1 MKNHHLQG
9 VDMSNPH
16 MAAEDVVARYVEEV
30 WNQRKV
36 QFVDELLTPD
46 HVRRDSVL
54 TDAVV
59 GRKAVKAQVLALKA
73 AFPDFHFDVWIIP
86 SESGEFVTRRWT
98 MTGAHL
104 GEWLDVPATGISVTS
119 TGMAISRIEN
129 GLIAEEW
136 VQRDDLG
143 LLRQIRAVS
152 W

>member
-1 MKNHHLQG
+1 
-9 VDMSNPH
+9 MSNPNVT
-16 MAAEDVVARYVEEV
+16 AEDIVARYVEEV

-36 QFVDELLTPD
+36 QLADELLAPD
-46 HVRRDSVL
+46 HVRRDSLL

-59 GRKAVKAQVLALKA
+59 GREAVKAQVLGLKA

-86 SESGEFVTRRWT
+86 AESGEFVTRRWT
-98 MTGAHL
+98 MTGTHL

-143 LLRQIRAVS
+143 LLRQIGAL
-152 W
+152 

>member
-1 MKNHHLQG
+1 
-9 VDMSNPH
+9 
-16 MAAEDVVARYVEEV
+16 MAAEVVVARYVEEV

-36 QFVDELLTPD
+36 QLVDELLAPD
-46 HVRRDSVL
+46 HVRRDSLL

-59 GRKAVKAQVLALKA
+59 GRESVKVQVLGLKA
-73 AFPDFHFDVWIIP
+73 AFPDFHFDVWIIL

-98 MTGAHL
+98 MTGTHL
-104 GEWLDVPATGISVTS
+104 GRWLDVPATGISVTS

-143 LLRQIRAVS
+143 LLRQIGAVS
-152 W
+152 Y